1 MSETQN
7 NSTVEVVVEQILS
20 TSNPDIFQL
29 QLRQEVEKP
38 VESNMLGFF
47 LQGYPGVG
55 DSIEKRVAFQTV
67 SAQFI
72 TEYEIEEDINLGE
85 ALGRE
90 CQLIVTET
98 FSKRVWTNKDGS
110 TGEQSPKMNPST
122 QEVLKKNGRE
132 IFRNC
137 ELSFDM
143 TAECTYIEH
152 DKVGAIQTVVAP
164 AEAEALSF

>member
-1 MSETQN
+1 MSETAQN
-7 NSTVEVVVEQILS
+7 TAVVEVEQILS

-55 DSIEKRVAFQTV
+55 DSTEKRVAFQTV

-72 TEYEIEEDINLGE
+72 TEYELEEGSNLGE
-85 ALGRE
+85 AIDKE

-137 ELSFDM
+137 ALSFDM

-152 DKVGAIQTVVAP
+152 DKVGATQTVVAP
-164 AEAEALSF
+164 AEVDALSF

>member
-1 MSETQN
+1 MNNAEN

-20 TSNPDIFQL
+20 TSNPEIFQL

-67 SAQFI
+67 SSQFI
-72 TEYEIEEDINLGE
+72 TEYDIEEDCNLGVKID
-85 ALGRE
+85 RE
-90 CQLIVTET
+90 CQLIVTE
-98 FSKRVWTNKDGS
+98 SYDQRVWTNKDGS
-110 TGEQSPKMNPST
+110 EGEQSPKMNPST
-122 QEVLKKNGRE
+122 QEVLLKNGRE

-152 DKVGAIQTVVAP
+152 DKVGAVKTIKAPEPVAD
-164 AEAEALSF
+164 LSF